1 MTITTTAKIPGD
13 VRPCKNPENVK
24 NKAKTRSPSNDGY
37 ILIDQENSI
46 AKSLDHGSKLAIGI
60 RKRVSHAYA
69 CELPSISHRQ
79 VPEPKPGLPI
89 NSMTPSPI
97 KEKDSEISMEDSIF
111 NLLEQIEDQI
121 ADFQADFARLK
132 RAYKNPTTSITKPKP
147 CPGRSDPTSRCISH
161 RTGSSVA
168 LQLEAEILKLRGRLK
183 KRVSQDVVNRHCHV
197 EKENISSELDTKH
210 SGLPANVHD
219 APTFSRFEQ
228 EKTRMA
234 DLCEVFIGVVG
245 FVHIVLAILYYFA
258 KLGIF
263 LFVMIYPLHK
273 FS

>member
-1 MTITTTAKIPGD
+1 MTITTTAKIPGA

-121 ADFQADFARLK
+121 ADFQADFAR
-132 RAYKNPTTSITKPKP
+132 
-147 CPGRSDPTSRCISH
+147 
-161 RTGSSVA
+161 TGSSVA
-168 LQLEAEILKLRGRLK
+168 LQLEAEILKLRGRLE

-210 SGLPANVHD
+210 SGLPADVHD

-228 EKTRMA
+228 EETRMA

-263 LFVMIYPLHK
+263 LFAMIYPLHK